1 MKKIVSLLLVLVMM
15 LGLAACGTTT
25 PETTVAPL
33 RPLPPQKPP
42 LPWRPPSPPLS
53 WSWTPSS

>member
-25 PETTVAPL
+25 PETTAPA
-33 RPLPPQKPP
+33 
-42 LPWRPPSPPLS
+42 
-53 WSWTPSS
+53 